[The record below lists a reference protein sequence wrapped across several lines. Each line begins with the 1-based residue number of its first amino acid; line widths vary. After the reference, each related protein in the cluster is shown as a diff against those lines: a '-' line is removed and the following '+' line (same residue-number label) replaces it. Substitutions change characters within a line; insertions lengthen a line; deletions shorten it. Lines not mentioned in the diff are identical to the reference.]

1 MSRRPVVADDPVF
14 LRAVLSTCDRVLAC
28 LNDERKAAST
38 VPELLAVADA
48 TDWIQGQVAN
58 VQRRLDRAETQQ
70 RLAAHRQAQAQAVA
84 S

>member
-14 LRAVLSTCDRVLAC
+14 LRAVLGTCDRVLAC

-48 TDWIQGQVAN
+48 TDWIEGQAANVRRRLARAERDSQDLARAAQVAQ
-58 VQRRLDRAETQQ
+58 VSL
-70 RLAAHRQAQAQAVA
+70 
-84 S
+84 